1 MKTKLIG
8 TILGLSTLLL
18 GGCGSV
24 NLKDVQEFA
33 QQGVST
39 TELYPQIVG
48 DLYDSCR
55 RSVEYQADARD
66 EPIIWRI
73 PEDEATL
80 SSSRT
85 TEDTQPVSNT
95 FGKPE
100 PQSPETCAQNF
111 RIEVVTQENSDRV
124 NGISKAVW
132 LSNVLV
138 AYFEANGKLAGANV
152 SFSSEAKDLASAVE
166 GLLQSSTDQKKAEI
180 QAGGNILGFVLEIIA
195 SKIRED
201 TLRAEITARN
211 KDVELV
217 INALEDTIKSY
228 KTRLSFEERD
238 MKSFYRES
246 FDRYNDRR
254 RRNEKFRNPEEVDEI
269 YPLLEVVINTQW
281 NQARR
286 VIREK
291 LELADNYIIALQSL
305 REYHNSIG
313 KTLERVSLDEH
324 LSAEEIQQVNELLTK
339 YARDLEPVVK
349 NLEKDIKELEN
360 KN

>member
-55 RSVEYQADARD
+55 RSVEYQA
-66 EPIIWRI
+66 
-73 PEDEATL
+73 TL

-95 FGKPE
+95 FGKTE

-124 NGISKAVW
+124 NGVSRAVW

-152 SFSSEAKDLASAVE
+152 SFSSEANDLTSAVE
-166 GLLQSSTDQKKAEI
+166 GLLQNSTDQKKAEI

-201 TLRAEITARN
+201 TLRAEITAIK

-228 KTRLSFEERD
+228 KTRLSSEERN
-238 MKSFYRES
+238 MNSFYGES

-254 RRNEKFRNPEEVDEI
+254 TF
-269 YPLLEVVINTQW
+269 
-281 NQARR
+281 
-286 VIREK
+286 
-291 LELADNYIIALQSL
+291 
-305 REYHNSIG
+305 
-313 KTLERVSLDEH
+313 
-324 LSAEEIQQVNELLTK
+324 
-339 YARDLEPVVK
+339 
-349 NLEKDIKELEN
+349 
-360 KN
+360 